1 MSGEDAAKRTDRVE
15 TKCSHRIE
23 AVDEIS
29 ILHLRQDCPS
39 PTAWTT
45 PRALDAARVCRRRA
59 VPADS
64 RPLGGSA
71 LVVLTAD
78 PDQAVTTGDESTRLP
93 TFKGQPSCG

>member
-78 PDQAVTTGDESTRLP
+78 PDQAVYASDIQATIPHYR
-93 TFKGQPSCG
+93 

>member
-59 VPADS
+59 VPADA

-78 PDQAVTTGDESTRLP
+78 PDQAVYASDIQATIPHYR
-93 TFKGQPSCG
+93 